1 MKSRLYY
8 AISCFLLAV
17 ILLFLAVPL
26 FTHRLYPKQQAI
38 RVLHTMEKGEQLDA
52 SAYLDYIEEGGETF
66 AVSGITSSVEG
77 TSESEQQSTASKQI
91 SMENIEITSK
101 VDTEKSGVYTVNY
114 HYTSEE
120 TGYDCNANLIVV
132 VE

>member
-1 MKSRLYY
+1 MQVLIWI
-8 AISCFLLAV
+8 ISK
-17 ILLFLAVPL
+17 
-26 FTHRLYPKQQAI
+26 RE
-38 RVLHTMEKGEQLDA
+38 EKLCSFRNNFICG
-52 SAYLDYIEEGGETF
+52 
-66 AVSGITSSVEG
+66 G

-101 VDTEKSGVYTVNY
+101 VDTEKAGVYTVNY

>member
-17 ILLFLAVPL
+17 ILLFLAVPS

-38 RVLHTMEKGEQLDA
+38 HVLHTMEKGEQLDA
-52 SAYLDYIEEGGETF
+52 SAYLDHIEEGGETF

-101 VDTEKSGVYTVNY
+101 VDTEKAGVYTVNY

>member
-1 MKSRLYY
+1 MENMTP
-8 AISCFLLAV
+8 
-17 ILLFLAVPL
+17 IL
-26 FTHRLYPKQQAI
+26 
-38 RVLHTMEKGEQLDA
+38 
-52 SAYLDYIEEGGETF
+52 
-66 AVSGITSSVEG
+66 
-77 TSESEQQSTASKQI
+77 

-101 VDTEKSGVYTVNY
+101 VDTEKAGVYTVNY